1 MKSSAVFL
9 TLCCLILG
17 VTFAYAMAQDPQ
29 EKSETKPAAKQEAK
43 AEQADSELTFEPVDN
58 MHHFMEY
65 IALPRYRSL
74 KKSLAGDPPAN
85 RKGWKPIKSDALILT
100 ETSALLAERVPEG
113 ATAEQAAQWRQLS
126 HDVYTSGKAVYKSA
140 GDFDAVKKNYGLM
153 IDSCNK
159 CHQSFADGKY
169 QLKK

>member
-1 MKSSAVFL
+1 MKSSAILL
-9 TLCCLILG
+9 TLCCLIAG
-17 VTFAYAMAQDPQ
+17 VTLAYATAQDPQ
-29 EKSETKPAAKQEAK
+29 EKSESKPAPKQEAK
-43 AEQADSELTFEPVDN
+43 EDQTDSELSFEPVDN

-74 KKSLAGDPPAN
+74 KKLLAGDAPAN
-85 RKGWKPIKSDALILT
+85 RKAWKPIKSDALILT
-100 ETSALLAERVPEG
+100 ETAALLAERVPEG

-126 HDVYTSGKAVYKSA
+126 HDVYTAGKATYKSA

-159 CHQSFADGKY
+159 CHQAFADGKY